1 MILQEIT
8 IQGSVRL
15 NRLKNTYQTTG
26 AGGWSVKREDAIIDP
41 PTFKI
46 ELAEELLPGYS
57 LNIYGIS
64 EGRRGILNAIA
75 VDVTG
80 KSFTAI
86 LLSQEGNLPETVGF
100 SFTISGTTAAETP
113 DDRHIGKEQRIED
126 LHALEIVLN
135 HEAEFGFITLM
146 ASASIESRE
155 RTAKDI
161 KDQTDKV
168 QQAEQELQAA
178 AEADK
183 PSKAISLKRA
193 QIKLERFHK
202 LLKAVPYWDSALEFG
217 RLWGKYSTTEQKH
230 RFGGRRYVPLCTGG
244 GPGIMRAAAVGA
256 RETGAQVIGIDAV
269 FANDEYFS
277 LNLDSNPRATEQP
290 PPVEFSFA
298 NSHFSLASNVRLR
311 CNDFAIR
318 EAALINYA
326 YVILFWPG
334 GYGTVWEVFETLSK
348 IQTTHLRRWR
358 TKAVF
363 VHREYWEPLFAA
375 IAHMRDVGTINA
387 YGDRIYIPG
396 IDDLPNDAADGAYIA
411 EVVDSAQEA
420 FNVTKAYV
428 ESLGDAN
435 RLSLH

>member
-26 AGGWSVKREDAIIDP
+26 AGGWSVKREDAVIDP

-57 LNIYGIS
+57 LNLYGIS

-100 SFTISGTTAAETP
+100 SFAISGTTAAETP

-155 RTAKDI
+155 KTEKDI
-161 KDQTDKV
+161 KKQTGKV
-168 QQAEQELQAA
+168 KQAEDELQAA

-202 LLKAVPYWDSALEFG
+202 LLDAVPYWDSALEFG
-217 RLWGKYSTTEQKH
+217 RLWGTYSTTEQKH

-269 FANDEYFS
+269 FGNDVYRS
-277 LNLDSNPRATEQP
+277 
-290 PPVEFSFA
+290 
-298 NSHFSLASNVRLR
+298 
-311 CNDFAIR
+311 
-318 EAALINYA
+318 
-326 YVILFWPG
+326 
-334 GYGTVWEVFETLSK
+334 
-348 IQTTHLRRWR
+348 
-358 TKAVF
+358 
-363 VHREYWEPLFAA
+363 
-375 IAHMRDVGTINA
+375 
-387 YGDRIYIPG
+387 
-396 IDDLPNDAADGAYIA
+396 
-411 EVVDSAQEA
+411 
-420 FNVTKAYV
+420 
-428 ESLGDAN
+428 
-435 RLSLH
+435 

>member
-1 MILQEIT
+1 MILQEVA

-15 NRLKNTYQTTG
+15 NRLKNTYQTMGT
-26 AGGWSVKREDAIIDP
+26 GGWSVKRDDSVIDP

-57 LNIYGIS
+57 LNLYGIS
-64 EGRRGILNAIA
+64 EGRRGILNVIA
-75 VDVTG
+75 VDVTA
-80 KSFTAI
+80 KSFIAI
-86 LLSQEGNLPETVGF
+86 LLSQEGNLPEIVGF
-100 SFTISGTTAAETP
+100 SFAISGTAASETP
-113 DDRHIGKEQRIED
+113 DDRRVDKEQRIED
-126 LHALEIVLN
+126 VHALEVVFN

-155 RTAKDI
+155 KTEEDI
-161 KDQTDKV
+161 KSQEEKV
-168 QQAEQELQAA
+168 EKAEAALQAA
-178 AEADK
+178 SDTQK
-183 PSKAISLKRA
+183 PIKAVALKQA
-193 QIKLERFHK
+193 QIKLERFRK
-202 LLKAVPYWDSALEFG
+202 LLKAAPYWESALEFG
-217 RLWGKYSTTEQKH
+217 RLWGKYSTTEQKE
-230 RFGGRRYVPLCTGG
+230 RLGGHRYVPLCTGG

-256 RETGAQVIGIDAV
+256 RESGAQVIGIDAV
-269 FANDEYFS
+269 FGNDEYFS
-277 LNLDSNPRATEQP
+277 LNTDINKKTTEPLSKQQ
-290 PPVEFSFA
+290 FSFI

-334 GYGTVWEVFETLSK
+334 GYGTAWEVFETLSK

-363 VHREYWEPLFAA
+363 VHSEFWEPLFAA

-387 YGDRIYIPG
+387 YGDRIQIPG
-396 IDDLPNDAADGAYIA
+396 IDDLADDAADGAYIA
-411 EVVDSAQEA
+411 EVVDSAEEA
-420 FNVTKAYV
+420 FKVTKTYV
-428 ESLGDAN
+428 ESLCDAN